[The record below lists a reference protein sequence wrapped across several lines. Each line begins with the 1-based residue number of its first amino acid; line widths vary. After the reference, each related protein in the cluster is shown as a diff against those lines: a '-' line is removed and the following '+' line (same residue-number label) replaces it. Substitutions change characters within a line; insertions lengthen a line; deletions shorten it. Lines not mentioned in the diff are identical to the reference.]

1 MNTTIV
7 GAGGGTPSAGEIEVT
22 SGTSAIVARE
32 KPVDAAIERT
42 PWLPYLSDRADGVKG
57 HYALARWNPAGYR
70 EVWNLRSHQWTAF
83 SDDVLTLDEALGML
97 RTISFHPMTPSL
109 RSQ

>member
-1 MNTTIV
+1 MKDPLAGLTCVSEGPSTTV
-7 GAGGGTPSAGEIEVT
+7 SPATVREV
-22 SGTSAIVARE
+22 
-32 KPVDAAIERT
+32 RT
-42 PWLPYLSDRADGVKG
+42 PWLPYLSDMADGVKG
-57 HYALARWNPAGYR
+57 HYAIARWNPAGYR

-109 RSQ
+109 RSPQ

>member
-1 MNTTIV
+1 MKDPLAGLTCASEGPSTTV
-7 GAGGGTPSAGEIEVT
+7 SKATVREV
-22 SGTSAIVARE
+22 
-32 KPVDAAIERT
+32 RT
-42 PWLPYLSDRADGVKG
+42 PWLPYLSDMADGVKG
-57 HYALARWNPAGYR
+57 HYAIARWNPAGYR

-109 RSQ
+109 RSPQ